1 MGMLYN
7 LGNYINLSTLSSVSS
22 EETIYPKE
30 NMYNKRQSLPWRMEA
45 KSGHAIFNFGS
56 NRPIFFAIMNHNLV
70 GTGAFSLTLKTAGN
84 EGALVASPAEAVT
97 WHKQNIWHA
106 IDLTP
111 DQWWRIDVAD
121 PDNTANLEF
130 GEIIFYIAGTFTMNY
145 WWPYKEGLEYVTEEN
160 ITQYGHRHI
169 AKKAVRKTF
178 GLDFE
183 GVTDANLVSEVQAF
197 FEGFDGK
204 NPFVFIPD
212 SEEADSWYVYCL
224 NSLKASRA
232 FLDNNKFSMVLEEQS
247 RGITLL

>member
-1 MGMLYN
+1 MGMLYS
-7 LGNYINLSTLSSVSS
+7 LGNYINSSTLSSVST
-22 EETIYPKE
+22 EDTIYPKE
-30 NMYNKRQSLPWRMEA
+30 NMYNKRQSMPWRMTA
-45 KSGHAIFNFGS
+45 KSGYAIFDFGS
-56 NRPIFFAIMNHNLV
+56 GRPTFFAIMNHNLL
-70 GTGAFSLTLKTAGN
+70 GTGAFSLTLKTAAT
-84 EGALVASPAEAVT
+84 EGALVASSPESVT

-106 IDLTP
+106 IAMTP
-111 DQWWRIDVAD
+111 NRWWRIDVSD
-121 PDNTANLEF
+121 PDILANLEF
-130 GEIIFYIAGTFTMNY
+130 GEIIFYIAGTFTMNF

-160 ITQYGHRHI
+160 VTQYGHRHI

-212 SEEADSWYVYCL
+212 SEETDSWYVYCL

-232 FLDNNKFSMVLEEQS
+232 FLDNNKFSMGLEEQS
-247 RGITLL
+247 RGISLL